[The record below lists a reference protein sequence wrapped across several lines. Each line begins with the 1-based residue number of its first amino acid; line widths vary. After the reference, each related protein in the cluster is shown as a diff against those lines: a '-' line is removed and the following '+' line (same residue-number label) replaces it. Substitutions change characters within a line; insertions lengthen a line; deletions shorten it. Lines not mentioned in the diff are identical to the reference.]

1 MNPFRWTFRTRALV
15 TCVGLSLSLAAGC
28 SRNETSSPTTTG
40 RYGSSGTTATVL
52 GATTIKPSR
61 GTAEVRLRPTTL
73 GQVLTDESGRTL
85 YVYTPDGTGPPT
97 CTGSCANAWPPYYVP
112 GSARSG
118 PGVSAQ
124 LSTVNGPGGRR
135 QVTVYGQPVYRF
147 SGDTA
152 NGQTNGQSSGGIWF
166 VLDVSGTVVPG

>member
-1 MNPFRWTFRTRALV
+1 MNPFRCPARTRALLAV
-15 TCVGLSLSLAAGC
+15 TALSLALAAGC
-28 SRNETSSPTTTG
+28 STDESSSSTTTD

-52 GATTIKPSR
+52 GATTDKQSR
-61 GTAEVRLRPTTL
+61 GTPEVRLRPTTL

-85 YVYTPDGTGPPT
+85 YAYAPDGTGAPT
-97 CTGSCANAWPPYYVP
+97 CTGSCAVAWPPYYVS
-112 GSARSG
+112 GSVRSG

-124 LSTVNGPGGRR
+124 LSTVTGPGSRR
-135 QVTVYGQPVYRF
+135 QVTVDGQPVYRF

-152 NGQTNGQSSGGIWF
+152 NGQTNGQSSGGTWF